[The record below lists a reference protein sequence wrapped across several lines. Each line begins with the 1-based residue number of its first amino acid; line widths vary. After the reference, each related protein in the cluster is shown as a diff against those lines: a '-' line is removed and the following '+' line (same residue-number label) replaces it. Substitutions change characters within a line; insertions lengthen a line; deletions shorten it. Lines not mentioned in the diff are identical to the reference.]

1 MHQLKLRS
9 LTFIK
14 VEKYSG
20 HVEQKIQVAKQQ
32 CRDKAKFY
40 TNFKYTSELNPSNNL

>member
-20 HVEQKIQVAKQQ
+20 HVEQKIQVAKQHVEIKRSFIQ
-32 CRDKAKFY
+32 I
-40 TNFKYTSELNPSNNL
+40 SNILLS